1 MPGPAAA
8 AAGSGQTRVMSAS
21 PGPPVAHPR
30 WAIIAFAAG
39 LGGVMPLATDIY
51 LIVMPGIARDLGASL
66 AATQSTMATF
76 GLGFGLAHLFV
87 GVAADRWGRRP
98 VAITSLVLFLLASL
112 AVISAPSLEWL
123 NVYRFVQG
131 CFCAACPILS
141 RAIVRDAVP
150 GHELARAYSA
160 TNMLSGIA
168 PLLAP
173 FIGAWAAGWGG
184 WRAALAMLAL
194 YTATLVGVLIARLP
208 ETRPV
213 VSGPHEEPPTPLQ
226 AAGQILTHR
235 HFVLG
240 AAAAMLIYSSLFT
253 WLTTSPFLLMDQLGL
268 TPTAAA
274 FVYGTGAGVYIL
286 TNLASARWLP
296 GHAPERVLV
305 VGALFMLMGAI
316 TARFALARAG
326 IGAAG
331 LIVAT
336 TPFYVGLG
344 LAHPNALQ
352 TVMRPFA
359 QVAGQASAWL
369 GLFQQLGGV
378 SVSLIAVWL
387 GAGLR
392 AVSVMIGCGLVLL
405 AVSLVLRRTP
415 R

>member
-1 MPGPAAA
+1 MTGKAEAATRTDDPRATSAPPVLPAA
-8 AAGSGQTRVMSAS
+8 Q
-21 PGPPVAHPR
+21 PR
-30 WAIIAFAAG
+30 WRIIALAAG

-51 LIVMPGIARDLGASL
+51 LIVMPGIARDLNATL
-66 AATQSTMATF
+66 AATQGTMAAF

-98 VAITSLVLFLLASL
+98 VAITSLLLFLIASL
-112 AVISAPSLEWL
+112 AVVRAPSLEWL
-123 NVYRFVQG
+123 TAYRFVQG
-131 CFCAACPILS
+131 TFCAACPILS

-160 TNMLSGIA
+160 ANMLTGIA
-168 PLLAP
+168 PLVAP
-173 FIGAWAAGWGG
+173 FLGAWAAGWGG
-184 WRAALAMLAL
+184 WRAALAILAA
-194 YTATLVGVLIARLP
+194 YAAVLVAVLIVRLP

-213 VSGPHEEPPTPLQ
+213 ATASHEDAPTPLE

-253 WLTTSPFLLMDQLGL
+253 WLTTSPFLIMDQLGL

-286 TNLASARWLP
+286 TNLVCARWLP
-296 GHAPERVLV
+296 GHAPQRVLV
-305 VGALFMLMGAI
+305 VGALLMLAGAM

-352 TVMRPFA
+352 TVMRPFSH
-359 QVAGQASAWL
+359 VAGQASAWL

-378 SVSLIAVWL
+378 AVSLVAVWL

-392 AVSVMIGCGLVLL
+392 AITVMIACGLALL
-405 AVSLVLRRTP
+405 VVSLVLKRTSH
-415 R
+415 